1 MIERCLGQHCC
12 KTWHRLG
19 QRWVTVTVIAF
30 LVSGSTQPVSSTP
43 LSQSVGH
50 FAWTVSSISVVGDSN
65 VHISILDQTE
75 SQKTKKRNLVF
86 IYTLIAVILAS
97 FSISYGI
104 VHMSRV
110 RSPSLRT
117 WHDVGIQNPRRL
129 RPPLCVLTIELIPSQ
144 VDFAYSSVYLWVCRH
159 YSFLLIMNI
168 MRTHHT

>member
-30 LVSGSTQPVSSTP
+30 LVSGSTQPESSTP

-75 SQKTKKRNLVF
+75 SQKTKKRNLVLRLF
-86 IYTLIAVILAS
+86 TILATTLKKSKKCMEIYKNTIQESCDNENVSEKVEVS
-97 FSISYGI
+97 FQEIS
-104 VHMSRV
+104 
-110 RSPSLRT
+110 
-117 WHDVGIQNPRRL
+117 
-129 RPPLCVLTIELIPSQ
+129 
-144 VDFAYSSVYLWVCRH
+144 SSC
-159 YSFLLIMNI
+159 
-168 MRTHHT
+168 